1 MVKRLLLFGF
11 LLCSGAQLSAQIYGN
26 EWINYSQ
33 PHYRIA
39 IPKTGLYRIDSLTLA
54 NAGIPI
60 SIINPKN
67 IQLFSKGQEL
77 YLYIK
82 GESDGVLNTSDY
94 IEFYAEKNDGRF
106 DSLAYNT
113 TQRLTNPY
121 VALFNDTNYVYFT
134 WNNSIAN
141 KRMGLQTDVNF
152 TGYTPTNYIYN
163 EKIYSGSGNY
173 SFGRKTVISPAYIY
187 DPRYIECE
195 GYGTIIAQGSS
206 MQSYFGNLNV
216 FASSSLPATIK
227 VHASGDSENSPTVS
241 YDHELTLEYTDNTG
255 SLTTLTDTTFFSY
268 RQVYLEKQIPSN
280 LLQNSSLIK
289 VSSINNPFFSGFT
302 NSTNVHYISLKYPQ
316 NPDLS
321 NQTEQLFFVD
331 DNGSAGKTFLNLQNV
346 NVASGSVILYD
357 LSAHNYFSTVISGS
371 NVKALIPNFGAQK
384 KCFITNS
391 NNVTNVS
398 SLVPVNQTGFFVD
411 YTTAITDS
419 AFLIISHKGLQ
430 SSANAYKTY
439 RQSIG
444 GGSNQVILSF
454 VDELYDQ
461 FAYGNQKNPLAL
473 KNFCKFLSDNLP
485 KPPKYLL
492 LIGKSIKND
501 LAKSNPAYWN
511 MNHLPTMGVPPS
523 DNLITTGIHGA
534 NSITPF
540 IPLGRLSA
548 INDQQVFWYLDKV
561 IQHEDSLNNIS
572 SEKGDWHKRVLHFAG
587 GANLAQGQ
595 QFESYLNSFA
605 STIRDTLFGARVFT
619 FTKNSTAPIQI
630 TVSDSVKDLINY
642 GASIITFFGH
652 ASVTGFDQAI
662 DDPNV
667 YNNEGK
673 YPLLIANSCYSGDI
687 HEPGN
692 ISTSENFALIDK
704 KGSIGFLASSSTGL
718 TSTLFFFSDELYR
731 SLAYKKYYNGI
742 GDAIKNTCSTFFL
755 NDILLEITCLEMTFE
770 GDPSVKLNAFSKPD
784 YEIKNTSVSF
794 NTSTYVDSIGIN
806 IKIKNLGKAI
816 RDTFIVRVERY
827 FPTGDSVSFNKK
839 IRGPFNCDTLSFF
852 IAKDVGNAVG
862 LNHFKVNV
870 DAFNEIPELFENNN
884 STIGS
889 VDLFISGGDVVPV
902 FPYKYAII
910 PNAPTVTLKASTSDP
925 FYVSS
930 NYRIQLDTNDT
941 FSNPINSTTVT
952 SSGGVVE
959 WMVNLPYADSTVY
972 FWRITRDSIVIT
984 DHLNWRESS
993 FQVIGTK
1000 RGWAQAHF
1008 HQFKNDNYQFVKYK
1022 KSTRKFVFENDIKS
1036 LECNDGRY
1044 GYVNFDGINYKV
1056 NNSLEDYWSCS
1067 PGGGWSFA
1075 VFDSISAKA
1084 WETTTA
1090 TTYTAPGNFN
1100 NCVCYAPPLKSVS
1113 FGAWNYCGFV
1123 GYNWQAAMETFL
1135 ASIPPN
1141 NKILAWSV
1149 ENHFSSTF
1157 SNSLYQQFESF
1168 GASAIRTA
1176 NDTFPYII
1184 FGTKGAV
1191 IGAAHEVKGT
1201 AISSIIRLSDTLK
1214 TKWNNGY
1221 IASEIIGP
1229 STKWR
1234 SLHWK
1239 QVPVELPNNDSIV
1252 LKVIGI
1258 KANGNRTTLT
1268 TFNSATTDILDLYNY
1283 VDATIYPNIQLVA
1296 EMKDPINLTP
1306 PQLKKWQVIYDEVPE
1321 CAINLKKGYTATNDT
1336 MQEGAN
1342 FIVHLPIENIG
1353 VLPFTDSLLVT
1364 YWIEDKD
1371 RIIHPLPQKLK
1382 LAPFVAT
1389 QVIIDTIQLSSYQY
1403 PGLNYMWVDVN
1414 PLSQPRHQLEQYHFN
1429 NIARIP
1435 FMVVS
1440 DKINPL
1446 LDVTFDGTHILNGDV
1461 ISAKPH
1467 VLITLKDENKFLV
1480 LNDTSN
1486 FMVYI
1491 KYPNQAS
1498 EKRLYFNNGL
1508 TFTPA
1513 NLPSNSC
1520 KIEWK
1525 PEFAID
1531 GKYALRVQATDRSRN
1546 VSGAM
1551 DYTIQFEVITKQTIT
1566 EVLNY
1571 PNPFSTATRFVFTLT
1586 GSEVPDIFTIQIM
1599 TITGKVVREIN
1610 RNELG
1615 NVHIGRNITDY
1626 AWDGKDEY
1634 GDKLG
1639 NGVYLYRV
1647 ITRSNGQSVEKNAT
1661 DADSFFKK
1669 GVGKMVI
1676 MR

>member
-1 MVKRLLLFGF
+1 MVKRLF
-11 LLCSGAQLSAQIYGN
+11 LLVFIICSGANLSAQIYGN
-26 EWINYSQ
+26 EWINYTQ

-39 IPKTGLYRIDSLTLA
+39 IPKTGLYRIDSLTLS

-60 SIINPKN
+60 STINPKN

-77 YLYIK
+77 YINIF
-82 GESDGVLNTSDY
+82 GESDGVFNTSDY

-113 TQRLTNPY
+113 TQRLPNPY

-134 WNNSIAN
+134 WNNSLTN
-141 KRMGLQTDVNF
+141 MRMSLQTDVNF

-163 EKIYSGSGNY
+163 EKIYSGTGNY
-173 SFGRKTVISPAYIY
+173 SYGKKTIISPAYIY

-195 GYGTIIAQGSS
+195 GYGTIIAQGNSV
-206 MQSYFGNLNV
+206 QTAFGNLNV
-216 FASSSLPATIK
+216 FPSSSLPATIK
-227 VHASGDSENSPTVS
+227 VHASGDSENYPTVT
-241 YDHELTLEYTDNTG
+241 YDHQFKLEYFDNTS
-255 SLTTLTDTTFFSY
+255 SLSTLTDTTFYSY
-268 RQVYLEKQIPSN
+268 QQVYIEKQIPSN
-280 LLQNSSLIK
+280 LLQNNSLVK

-331 DNGSAGKTFLNLQNV
+331 DNSSAGKTFLDIQNV
-346 NVASGSVILYD
+346 NVSSGSVILYD
-357 LSAHNYFSTVISGS
+357 LSSHNYFSTVVSGS
-371 NVKALIPNFGAQK
+371 HVKALIPNFGSQK

-391 NNVTNVS
+391 NNITNVS
-398 SLVPVNQTGFFVD
+398 KLVPVNQTGFFVD
-411 YTTAITDS
+411 YSSAITDS

-501 LAKSNPAYWN
+501 LAKSSPAYWN
-511 MNHLPTMGVPPS
+511 MNDLPTMGVPSS

-540 IPLGRLSA
+540 IPVGRLSA
-548 INDQQVFWYLDKV
+548 MNDQQVFWYLDKV
-561 IQHEDSLNNIS
+561 MQHEDSLNNIFN
-572 SEKGDWHKRVLHFAG
+572 EKGDWHKRVLHFAG
-587 GANLAQGQ
+587 GADLSQEQ
-595 QFESYLNSFA
+595 QFETYLNSFA
-605 STIRDTLFGARVFT
+605 STIKDTLFGARVFT
-619 FTKNSTAPIQI
+619 FTKNSSAPVQI

-652 ASVTGFDQAI
+652 ASLTGFDQAI
-662 DDPNV
+662 DDPNA

-673 YPLLIANSCYSGDI
+673 YPLFISNSCYSGDI

-692 ISTSENFALIDK
+692 TSTSENFALIDK

-718 TSTLFFFSDELYR
+718 TNTLFSFSDELYR
-731 SLAYKKYYNGI
+731 TLSYKKYYNGI
-742 GDAIKNTCSTFFL
+742 GDAVKSTCSTFLL
-755 NDILLEITCLEMTFE
+755 NDVLGDITCLEMTLE

-794 NTSTYVDSIGIN
+794 NTATYVDSIGIN

-827 FPTGDSVSFNKK
+827 FPSGDSVSFNKK
-839 IRGPFNCDTLSFF
+839 IKAPFNCDTLRFF
-852 IAKDVGNAVG
+852 IAKDVVNGIG

-870 DAFNEIPELFENNN
+870 DAFNEISELVENNN

-902 FPYKYAII
+902 YPYKYAII
-910 PNAPTVTLKASTSDP
+910 PNTPTVTLKASTSDP

-930 NYRIQLDTNDT
+930 NYRIQLDTNDA
-941 FSNPINSTTVT
+941 FLNPINSTIVT
-952 SSGGVVE
+952 SIGGLVE
-959 WMVNLPYADSTVY
+959 WTVNLPLPDSTVY
-972 FWRITRDSIVIT
+972 FWRITRDSTMIT

-1000 RGWAQAHF
+1000 TGWAQAHF

-1022 KSTRKFVFENDIKS
+1022 KSIRKFVFENDIKS
-1036 LECNDGRY
+1036 LECNDGNT
-1044 GYVNFDGINYKV
+1044 GYIAFDHINYQI
-1056 NNSLEDYWSCS
+1056 NNSLVDYWTCS

-1075 VFDSISAKA
+1075 VFDSI
-1084 WETTTA
+1084 TA
-1090 TTYTAPGNFN
+1090 IPWVTSSPSYTVPGNFN
-1100 NCVCYAPPLKSVS
+1100 NCVCYNRPLVSVS
-1113 FGAWNYCGFV
+1113 FGASNYCNFS

-1135 ASIPPN
+1135 NNIPAN
-1141 NKILAWSV
+1141 NKVLAWSI
-1149 ENHFSSTF
+1149 NQFQNNTY
-1157 SNSLYQQFESF
+1157 SNSLLQQFESF
-1168 GASAIRTA
+1168 GSSNIRTIQ
-1176 NDTFPYII
+1176 DTLPYII
-1184 FGTKGAV
+1184 FGTKGGAIGSAHEV
-1191 IGAAHEVKGT
+1191 IGATKNI
-1201 AISSIIRLSDTLK
+1201 AIKLQDTLK
-1214 TKWNNGY
+1214 TKWSNGY
-1221 IASEIIGP
+1221 VASEIIGP

-1239 QVPVELPNNDSIV
+1239 QVPVELPNYDSIV

-1258 KANGNRTTLT
+1258 MANGTRTTLA
-1268 TFNSATTDILDLYNY
+1268 TFNSATTDVLDLYNY
-1283 VDATIYPNIQLVA
+1283 VDATIYPNIQLIA
-1296 EMKDPINLTP
+1296 EMKDPVNLTP

-1321 CAINLKKGYTATNDT
+1321 CAINPKKGYVVTSNDT
-1336 MQEGAN
+1336 LQEGDN
-1342 FIVHLPIENIG
+1342 LVLRLPIENIG

-1364 YWIEDKD
+1364 YWLEDKD
-1371 RIIHPLPQKLK
+1371 RITHPLPQKLK
-1382 LAPFVAT
+1382 LAPFVAS
-1389 QVIIDTIQLSSYQY
+1389 QIIIDTIQLNSNHYS
-1403 PGLNYMWVDVN
+1403 GLNFMWVDVN
-1414 PLSQPRHQLEQYHFN
+1414 PLSQPRYQLEQYHFN
-1429 NIARIP
+1429 NVARIP

-1467 VLITLKDENKFLV
+1467 VLITLKDENKFLA

-1491 KYPNQAS
+1491 KYPNQVS

-1508 TFTPA
+1508 MFTPA

-1531 GKYALRVQATDRSRN
+1531 GKYALRVQAADRSRN
-1546 VSGAM
+1546 ASGAV
-1551 DYTIQFEVITKQTIT
+1551 DYTIQFEIITKQTIT

-1571 PNPFSTATRFVFTLT
+1571 PNPFSTSTRFVFTLT

-1615 NVHIGRNITDY
+1615 NVHIGRNISDY

-1647 ITRSNGQSVEKNAT
+1647 ITRSNGQAIEKNAT

-1669 GVGKMVI
+1669 GIGKMVI

>member
-1 MVKRLLLFGF
+1 MVKRLLLFCF

-26 EWINYSQ
+26 EWVNYSQ
-33 PHYRIA
+33 RHYRIA
-39 IPKTGLYRIDSLTLA
+39 IPKTGLYRIDSLTLS

-60 SIINPKN
+60 SAINPKN

-77 YLYIK
+77 YLYIN
-82 GESDGVLNTSDY
+82 GESDGVLNTTDY
-94 IEFYAEKNDGRF
+94 IEFYSEKNDGRF

-113 TQRLTNPY
+113 TQRLPNPY

-134 WNNSIAN
+134 WNSSVTN
-141 KRMGLQTDVNF
+141 KRMSLQTDVNF
-152 TGYTPTNYIYN
+152 TGYTAADYVYN
-163 EKIYSGSGNY
+163 EKVFAGTANYSLGANLISGSVY
-173 SFGRKTVISPAYIY
+173 T
-187 DPRYIECE
+187 DPRYVECE
-195 GYGTIIAQGSS
+195 GYGSTIPQGGTL
-206 MQSYFGNLNV
+206 QTYFGNLNV
-216 FASSSLPATIK
+216 FGSSALPAYLKTSY
-227 VHASGDSENSPTVS
+227 SGDSQDFSTSS
-241 YDHELTLEYTDNTG
+241 YDHNVKFEYYDN
-255 SLTTLTDTTFFSY
+255 SNNYTTLNDTTFFGY
-268 RQVYLEKQIPSN
+268 KQIYVERQIPSN
-280 LLQNSSLIK
+280 LLQNSSLLR
-289 VSSINNPFFSGFT
+289 VSSVNSPFFSGFT
-302 NSTNVHYISLKYPQ
+302 NSTNLHYMYLKYPQ
-316 NPDLS
+316 IPDLAGQS
-321 NQTEQLFFVD
+321 EQVFFVD
-331 DNGSAGKTFLNLQNV
+331 DNSSAAKTFLDLQNV
-346 NVASGSVILYD
+346 NVGSGSVILYD
-357 LSAHNYFSTVISGS
+357 LSTHNYFSTAVSGN
-371 NVKALIPNFGAQK
+371 NVKALIPNSGTQK

-391 NNVTNVS
+391 TNVNNVSKLT
-398 SLVPVNQTGFFVD
+398 PVNQTGFFVD
-411 YTTAITDS
+411 YTSMITDS
-419 AFLIISHKGLQ
+419 AFLIVSHKGLQ

-439 RQSIG
+439 RQSLA
-444 GGSNQVILSF
+444 GGSNQVILGF
-454 VDELYDQ
+454 IDELYDQ
-461 FAYGNQKNPLAL
+461 FAYGNQKNPLAI

-492 LIGKSIKND
+492 LIGKSVKND
-501 LAKSNPAYWN
+501 FVRLSPTYWN
-511 MNHLPTMGVPPS
+511 LNDLPTMGVPAS
-523 DNLITTGIHGA
+523 DYLFTTGIQGA
-534 NSITPF
+534 NSATPF
-540 IPLGRLSA
+540 IPTGRVSA
-548 INDQQVFWYLDKV
+548 KTDQQATWYLDKV
-561 IQHEDSLNNIS
+561 MAHESSLNTIS
-572 SEKGDWHKRVLHFAG
+572 TEQDDWHKRVLHFAG
-587 GANLAQGQ
+587 GAGIVQ
-595 QFESYLNSFA
+595 QTQFTNYLNA
-605 STIRDTLFGARVFT
+605 YANTIKDTLFGGRVFT

-630 TVSDSVKDLINY
+630 TVSDSVKELIDY

-662 DDPNV
+662 DDPTV
-667 YNNEGK
+667 YHNTGK
-673 YPLLIANSCYSGDI
+673 YPLFIANSCYSGDI
-687 HEPGN
+687 HEPQQ
-692 ISTSENFALIDK
+692 ISTSENFTLIDQ
-704 KGSIGFLASSSTGL
+704 KGSIGFIASTSEGL
-718 TSTLFFFSDELYR
+718 TSTLDFFTSQLYHA
-731 SLAYKKYYNGI
+731 LAYNLYYKGI
-742 GDAIKNTCSTFFL
+742 GDAVKNSCYQNSL
-755 NDILLEITCLEMTFE
+755 SNSQLQDVTCLEMTLE
-770 GDPSVKLNAFSKPD
+770 GDPSIKLNAYSKPD

-794 NTSTYVDSIGIN
+794 NTTNYVDSIGIS
-806 IKIKNLGKAI
+806 IRIRNLGKAI
-816 RDTFIVRVERY
+816 KDTFIVRVERY
-827 FPTGDSVSFNKK
+827 FASGDSIVFLRK
-839 IRGPFNCDTLSFF
+839 IKAPYNCDTLHFF
-852 IAKDVGNAVG
+852 INKDFENGIG
-862 LNHFKVNV
+862 LNHFKVYI
-870 DAFNEIPELFENNN
+870 DAFNKISETFENNN
-884 STIGS
+884 STNGY

-902 FPYKYAII
+902 YPYKYAII
-910 PNAPTVTLKASTSDP
+910 PNTPTVTLKASTSDP
-925 FYVSS
+925 FYASA
-930 NYRIQLDTNDT
+930 NYKIQLDTNDT
-941 FSNPINSTTVT
+941 FINPINSITVN
-952 SSGGVVE
+952 SIGGIIE
-959 WMVNLPYADSTVY
+959 WTVNLPFADSTVY
-972 FWRITRDSIVIT
+972 FWRITRDSTVIT

-1000 RGWAQAHF
+1000 TGWAQAHF

-1022 KSTRKFVFENDIKS
+1022 KPFRKFVFENDIKS

-1113 FGAWNYCGFV
+1113 FGVWNYCGFV

-1135 ASIPPN
+1135 ANIPPN
-1141 NKILAWSV
+1141 NKVLAWSV

-1184 FGTKGAV
+1184 FGTKGTS
-1191 IGAAHEVKGT
+1191 IGSAHEVKGT

-1214 TKWNNGY
+1214 TRWNNGY

-1239 QVPVELPNNDSIV
+1239 QAPVELPNTDSIV
-1252 LKVIGI
+1252 LQVVGI
-1258 KANGNRTTLT
+1258 RANGQRDTVT
-1268 TFNSATTDILDLYNY
+1268 TFNSLTTDILNFDTY
-1283 VDATIYPNIQLVA
+1283 VDAAIYPNLQLIARMRDNV
-1296 EMKDPINLTP
+1296 NLTP

-1321 CAINLKKGYTATNDT
+1321 CAINPKKGYTATNDT

-1364 YWIEDKD
+1364 YWLEDKD

-1382 LAPFVAT
+1382 MAPFVSA
-1389 QVIIDTIQLSSYQY
+1389 QVLIDTIQLSSYQY
-1403 PGLNYMWVDVN
+1403 QGLNYLWVDVN
-1414 PLSQPRHQLEQYHFN
+1414 PLSNPRYQLEQYHFN

-1435 FMVVS
+1435 FMVNS

-1446 LDVTFDGTHILNGDV
+1446 LDVTFDGTHILNDDV

-1467 VLITLKDENKFLV
+1467 VLITLKDENKFLA

-1486 FMVYI
+1486 FAVYI
-1491 KYPNQAS
+1491 KYPGQSS
-1498 EKRLYFNNGL
+1498 EKRLYFSNAL
-1508 TFTPA
+1508 QFTPA
-1513 NLPSNSC
+1513 QLPSNSC

-1546 VSGAM
+1546 VSGSV

-1571 PNPFSTATRFVFTLT
+1571 PNPFSTSTRFVFTLT

-1647 ITRSNGQSVEKNAT
+1647 ITRSNGQVIEKNAT

>member
-1 MVKRLLLFGF
+1 MVKGLLLFCF
-11 LLCSGAQLSAQIYGN
+11 LLLSGAQVWAQIYGN

-39 IPKTGLYRIDSLTLA
+39 IPKTGLYRLDSLTLS

-60 SIINPKN
+60 STINPKN

-82 GESDGVLNTSDY
+82 GESDNVLNTSDY

-134 WNNSIAN
+134 WNSSLAN
-141 KRMGLQTDVNF
+141 KRMSLQTDVNF

-173 SFGRKTVISPAYIY
+173 SYGRKTIISPAYIY

-195 GYGTIIAQGSS
+195 GYGTIIAQGAAV
-206 MQSYFGNLNV
+206 QTAFGNLNV
-216 FASSSLPATIK
+216 FTSSGLPATIK
-227 VHASGDSENSPTVS
+227 VHASGDSENYPTVS
-241 YDHELTLEYTDNTG
+241 YDHELTLGYIDNTN
-255 SLTTLTDTTFFSY
+255 SLSTLTDTTFYSY
-268 RQVYLEKQIPSN
+268 QQVYIEKQIPAN
-280 LLQNSSLIK
+280 TLQNNSLIR
-289 VSSINNPFFSGFT
+289 VTSVNNPFFSGFT

-316 NPDLS
+316 IPDLA
-321 NQTEQLFFVD
+321 NQSEQLFFVD
-331 DNGSAGKTFLNLQNV
+331 DNSSAGKTFLDLQNV

-357 LSAHNYFSTVISGS
+357 LSSHSHFSTVVSGS
-371 NVKALIPNFGAQK
+371 NVKVLIPNLGTQK

-398 SLVPVNQTGFFVD
+398 LLVPVNQTGYFIN
-411 YTTAITDS
+411 YTSAIIDS

-461 FAYGNQKNPLAL
+461 FAYGNNKNPLAL

-501 LAKSNPAYWN
+501 LAKSNPTYWN
-511 MNHLPTMGVPPS
+511 MNDLPTMGVPSS

-540 IPLGRLSA
+540 IPVGRLSA
-548 INDQQVFWYLDKV
+548 SNDQQVFWYLDK
-561 IQHEDSLNNIS
+561 IKQHEDSLNNFFT
-572 SEKGDWHKRVLHFAG
+572 EKGDWHKRVLHFAG
-587 GANLAQGQ
+587 GADLLQEQ
-595 QFESYLNSFA
+595 QFEAYLSSFA
-605 STIRDTLFGARVFT
+605 NTIKDTLFGARVFT

-652 ASVTGFDQAI
+652 ASLTGFDQAI

-692 ISTSENFALIDK
+692 TSTSENFVLIDK

-718 TSTLFFFSDELYR
+718 TSTLFSFSDELYR
-731 SLAYKKYYNGI
+731 SLAYKKYYKGI
-742 GDAIKNTCSTFFL
+742 GDAIKNTCGTFLL
-755 NDILLEITCLEMTFE
+755 NDVLGDITCLEMTLE
-770 GDPSVKLNAFSKPD
+770 GDPSIKLNAFSKPD

-827 FPTGDSVSFNKK
+827 FPSGDSVSFNKK
-839 IRGPFNCDTLSFF
+839 IKAPFNCDTLRFF
-852 IAKDVGNAVG
+852 IRKDFEHGVG

-870 DAFNEIPELFENNN
+870 DAFNEIVELVETNN
-884 STIGS
+884 STLGT

-902 FPYKYAII
+902 YPYKYAII
-910 PNAPTVTLKASTSDP
+910 PNTPTVTLKASTSDP
-925 FYVSS
+925 FYVSA
-930 NYRIQLDTNDT
+930 NYRMQLDTSDAFT
-941 FSNPINSTTVT
+941 SPINSTIVT

-959 WMVNLPYADSTVY
+959 WTVNLPLPDSTVY
-972 FWRITRDSIVIT
+972 FWRITRDSTAIT

-1000 RGWAQAHF
+1000 TGWAQAHF
-1008 HQFKNDNYQFVKYK
+1008 HQFKNDSYQFVKYK
-1022 KSTRKFVFENDIKS
+1022 KPIRKFLFENDVKS
-1036 LECNDGRY
+1036 LVCNDGNTN
-1044 GYVNFDGINYKV
+1044 YVAFDHINYEI
-1056 NNSLEDYWSCS
+1056 NNSLVDYWTCS

-1075 VFDSISAKA
+1075 VFDSI
-1084 WETTTA
+1084 TA
-1090 TTYTAPGNFN
+1090 APWVTSSSSYTVPGNFN
-1100 NCVCYAPPLKSVS
+1100 NCVCYNRPLVSVS
-1113 FGAWNYCGFV
+1113 FGASNYCNFP
-1123 GYNWQAAMETFL
+1123 GYNWKAAMENFL
-1135 ASIPPN
+1135 NSIPVN
-1141 NKILAWSV
+1141 SKVLAWSI
-1149 ENHFSSTF
+1149 NQFQNATY

-1168 GASAIRTA
+1168 GSSNIRTIQ
-1176 NDTFPYII
+1176 DTLPYII
-1184 FGTKGAV
+1184 FGKKGSAIGTAHEV
-1191 IGAAHEVKGT
+1191 IGAAKSS
-1201 AISSIIRLSDTLK
+1201 AIKLQDTLK
-1214 TKWNNGY
+1214 TKWSRGY

-1229 STKWR
+1229 ATKWR

-1239 QVPVELPNNDSIV
+1239 QVPMELPNTDSVV

-1258 KANGNRTTLT
+1258 KVNGTRDTLA
-1268 TFNSATTDILDLYNY
+1268 TFNATTTDVLDLYNY
-1283 VDATIYPNIQLVA
+1283 ADASIYPNLQLIA
-1296 EMKDPINLTP
+1296 GMRDPVHLTP

-1321 CAINLKKGYTATNDT
+1321 CAINPKKGYVVVSNDT
-1336 MQEGAN
+1336 LQEGDN
-1342 FIVHLPIENIG
+1342 FLLRLPIENIG

-1364 YWIEDKD
+1364 YWLEDKD
-1371 RIIHPLPQKLK
+1371 RITHSLPQKLK
-1382 LAPFVAT
+1382 LAPFVAS
-1389 QVIIDTIQLSSYQY
+1389 QIIIDTIQLNSNQY
-1403 PGLNYMWVDVN
+1403 PGLNYLWVDVN
-1414 PLSQPRHQLEQYHFN
+1414 PLSSPKHQLEQYHFN

-1435 FMVVS
+1435 FMVES

-1467 VLITLKDENKFLV
+1467 ILITLKDENKFLA

-1498 EKRLYFNNGL
+1498 EKRLYFSNGL
-1508 TFTPA
+1508 IFTPA

-1531 GKYALRVQATDRSRN
+1531 GKYALRVQAADRSRN
-1546 VSGAM
+1546 ASGAV
-1551 DYTIQFEVITKQTIT
+1551 DYTIQFEIITKQTIT

-1571 PNPFSTATRFVFTLT
+1571 PNPFSTSTRFVFTLT
-1586 GSEVPDIFTIQIM
+1586 GTEVPDIFTIQIM

-1647 ITRSNGQSVEKNAT
+1647 ITRSNGQAIEKNTT

-1669 GVGKMVI
+1669 GIGKMVI